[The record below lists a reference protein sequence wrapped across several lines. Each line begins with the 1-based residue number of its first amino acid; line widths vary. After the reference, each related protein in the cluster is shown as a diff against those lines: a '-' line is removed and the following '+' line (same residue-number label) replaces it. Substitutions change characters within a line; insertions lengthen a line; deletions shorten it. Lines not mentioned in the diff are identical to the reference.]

1 MNHCLSN
8 TNSGS
13 SFFLALDIVL
23 VVVFPYISEVV

>member
-1 MNHCLSN
+1 MNRCLSN

-13 SFFLALDIVL
+13 SFFWVLDIVL